1 MAGGRPR
8 RAPPPGAPPPP
19 KGGASGPPP
28 GGGRPS
34 ALAPPA
40 GEAHERIRLALRRSA
55 LFWHDLLSET
65 GLEAEPALAALWD
78 LVWAGEATNDAWT
91 PLRAERRYGVPR
103 QDRRRP
109 RRFDRR
115 RSAAITATQGRWTIL
130 HTSVSGS
137 DPGTGAAGT
146 GPDRRGPPGP
156 LL

>member
-78 LVWAGEATNDAWT
+78 LVWAGEVTNDAWT
-91 PLRAERRYGVPR
+91 PLRAGRNATRSRITSERP
-103 QDRRRP
+103 RP
-109 RRFDRR
+109 RRFSRR
-115 RSAAITATQGRWTIL
+115 RASEITAT
-130 HTSVSGS
+130 
-137 DPGTGAAGT
+137 
-146 GPDRRGPPGP
+146 
-156 LL
+156 